1 MSHARGKVGRQSGS
15 VPRRPPV
22 RDSQRQRLYDA
33 EQQVR
38 RQLEFAAAGARTI
51 TVASSTLVLPL
62 EMRFGSLDGAQR
74 YIDGIQATDA
84 FGRLFPNA
92 AAVPLRLRARRGD
105 RSAHY
110 EPPDTIAL
118 HEPQHGTGW
127 SLRELVVL
135 HEVAH
140 HAAHHDLAPE
150 TAHGPRYA
158 GAFVRLV
165 GDVLGL
171 ETGLLL
177 TTAFAEHGVA
187 VAPVSEPEVP

>member
-1 MSHARGKVGRQSGS
+1 M
-15 VPRRPPV
+15 
-22 RDSQRQRLYDA
+22 
-33 EQQVR
+33 R

-62 EMRFGSLDGAQR
+62 EVRFGSLDAAQR
-74 YIDGIQATDA
+74 YTDSIRSTHA
-84 FGRLFPNA
+84 FRRVFPNA
-92 AAVPLRLRARRGD
+92 AAAPLTFRARRGE
-105 RSAHY
+105 RAAHY
-110 EPPDTIAL
+110 EAPGTIAL

-140 HAAHHDLAPE
+140 HAAHHDLTPE
-150 TAHGPRYA
+150 PAHGAGYA

-165 GDVLGL
+165 TDVMGA

-177 TTAFAEHGVA
+177 TTALAEHGVG
-187 VAPVSEPEVP
+187 VTPVVEPEVQ

>member
-1 MSHARGKVGRQSGS
+1 MGRHPDPP
-15 VPRRPPV
+15 VKATPV
-22 RDSQRQRLYDA
+22 RDIQRQRLYDA

-38 RQLEFAAAGARTI
+38 RQLDFAAAGARTI
-51 TVASSTLVLPL
+51 TVAASTLVLPL
-62 EMRFGSLDGAQR
+62 EVRFGSFDGVQR
-74 YIDGIQATDA
+74 YIDGVRATEA
-84 FGRLFPNA
+84 FQRLFPKA
-92 AAVPLRLRARRGD
+92 AAVPVQLRARRHD

-110 EPPDTIAL
+110 EPPGTIAL
-118 HEPQHGTGW
+118 HEPRRGTGW

-150 TAHGPRYA
+150 PAHGPRYA

-165 GDVLGL
+165 TDAVGP

-177 TTAFAEHGVA
+177 TTAFAEHGVT
-187 VAPVSEPEVP
+187 VTPVVEPEVA

>member
-1 MSHARGKVGRQSGS
+1 M
-15 VPRRPPV
+15 

-38 RQLEFAAAGARTI
+38 RQLEFAAAGARTM

-62 EMRFGSLDGAQR
+62 EVRFGSLDGAQR
-74 YIDGIQATDA
+74 YIDGIKATDA
-84 FGRLFPNA
+84 FRRLFPKA
-92 AAVPLRLRARRGD
+92 SAVPLKLRGRRDG

-110 EPPDTIAL
+110 EPPGTIAL
-118 HEPQHGTGW
+118 HEPLRGTGW

-150 TAHGPRYA
+150 PAHGPGYA
-158 GAFVRLV
+158 GAFVRLAT
-165 GDVLGL
+165 DVLGP

-177 TTAFAEHGVA
+177 TTAFAEHAVA
-187 VAPVSEPEVP
+187 VTPVVDPEMS

>member
-1 MSHARGKVGRQSGS
+1 M
-15 VPRRPPV
+15 
-22 RDSQRQRLYDA
+22 
-33 EQQVR
+33 
-38 RQLEFAAAGARTI
+38 EFAAAGARTI

-62 EMRFGSLDGAQR
+62 EVRFGSLDGAQR

-84 FGRLFPNA
+84 FRRLFPTA
-92 AAVPLRLRARRGD
+92 AAVPLQLRARRGD
-105 RSAHY
+105 RAAHY

-118 HEPQHGTGW
+118 HEPHHGTGW

-150 TAHGPRYA
+150 PAHGPRYA

-165 GDVLGL
+165 THVLGP

-187 VAPVSEPEVP
+187 VTPVVQSEVP